1 MHTLRDLPNRGKT
14 HLFLGDPLSAGLDK
28 TVVEPGNAFS
38 PGVWTLGVSLAVRA
52 GDTLIAPECADLP
65 LAFENDLPPVTV
77 SEYGENGAHVRS
89 ELCHV
94 GNPEGFGADFFRA
107 HVTGADDAALV
118 IRDIGPAGGPIT
130 ALTYDAP
137 HNALIVEN
145 GPTFHFETP
154 VRVEILPAD
163 AQHDSPCALVH
174 FEGAV
179 SVCVSHGYNG
189 RAFPVPEQKGLV
201 LPVAEGFAAAR
212 KRWQDALPGRVY
224 APDTRIETTWQQ
236 TAFHMLSAMERGLP
250 RISVANY
257 PIFWIRDGIIVL
269 RALDLMGR
277 ADLARMGCEALVPLI
292 FSGGFGSEADTPG
305 EGLWSLG
312 QHALLHRDAAWA
324 KKILPA
330 MEERVEWIE
339 RMLTAEAPVYRPADM
354 RTVFAHWKINSDLLC
369 MPHKGNHIHGRMD
382 WHYPDFYINCWA
394 CTGLYT
400 AAQTAQLA
408 GDTEKAAA
416 WRAMAERLDAAI
428 VTELLPDFGN
438 ERDSCV
444 APYPCLVPGGDADTL
459 RGYFNAW
466 YDKKRLTPEGE
477 RSREPLWT
485 YFEAAQIHN
494 AFLLGERERAWKC
507 LDGFLSD
514 EHWHGMS
521 IYTESSWGKTEML
534 PFGRHQNARGWLQK
548 GADGANMPHNWTSSE
563 AFLLLR
569 DLFVTEEGDHLAL
582 FKGVPRSWIFPGARF
597 GVSQLPTAL
606 GTVSFEATVDETKTV
621 HVHFTQ
627 GEDIPCK
634 IYLP

>member
-1 MHTLRDLPNRGKT
+1 MRTLRDLPNRGKT
-14 HLFLGDPLSAGLDK
+14 HLFLGDPMSAGLDK

-52 GDTLIAPECADLP
+52 GETLIAPECADLP
-65 LAFENDLPPVTV
+65 LAFENNLPPVTV
-77 SEYGENGAHVRS
+77 SEYDINGVHVRS

-130 ALTYDAP
+130 ALAYDAVR
-137 HNALIVEN
+137 NTLIVEN

-154 VRVEILPAD
+154 VRVELLPAD

-174 FEGAV
+174 FEDAV
-179 SVCVSHGYNG
+179 AVCVSHGYNG
-189 RAFPVPEQKGLV
+189 RAFPVPEQKGLLLSV
-201 LPVAEGFAAAR
+201 EEGFAAAR
-212 KRWQDALPGRVY
+212 KRWKEALPSRVY
-224 APDTRIETTWQQ
+224 APDARIETTWQQ

-250 RISVANY
+250 RISVGNY

-277 ADLARMGCEALVPLI
+277 ADLARLGCEALSPLI

-312 QHALLHRDAAWA
+312 QHALLHGDAAWA

-330 MEERVEWIE
+330 MAQRVEWIE

-369 MPHKGNHIHGRMD
+369 MPHEGNHIHGRMD

-408 GDTEKAAA
+408 DDAEKAAA

-444 APYPCLVPGGDADTL
+444 APYPCLLPGGDADAL

-466 YDKKRLTPEGE
+466 YDQNRLTPEGE
-477 RSREPLWT
+477 RIREPLWT

-494 AFLLGERERAWKC
+494 AFLLDERERAWTC

-514 EHWHGMS
+514 AHWHGMS
-521 IYTESSWGKTEML
+521 IYTESAWGKTEML
-534 PFGRHQNARGWLQK
+534 PFGRPEGARGWLQA

-563 AFLLLR
+563 TFLLLR

-606 GTVSFEATVDETKTV
+606 GTVSFEATVDETETV

-627 GEDIPCK
+627 GEGIPYK
-634 IYLP
+634 TYLP